1 MHPFASV
8 VVVGLLLLGGSA
20 VLAAPDQ
27 VTPQPGQLTQ
37 ARVWVM
43 NSGRTE
49 AVPVNLRDASL
60 DAPLRVQIVQGESRT
75 PETVKVQMARQSWEY
90 MTLTVPPSPDA
101 KTAPLIDQQG
111 AAGWETTGIAWTTAA
126 GTALLMKRPR

>member
-1 MHPFASV
+1 MRSIATV
-8 VVVGLLLLGGSA
+8 LGVGVLLLGGSA
-20 VLAAPDQ
+20 MLAAPDQ
-27 VTPQPGQLTQ
+27 VTPQPGQITQ

-60 DAPLRVQIVQGESRT
+60 EAPLRVQIVQGEYRT
-75 PETVKVQMARQSWEY
+75 PETVKIQMARQSWEY
-90 MTLTVPPSPDA
+90 MTLTVPASPDA
-101 KTAPLIDQQG
+101 KTAPLVDQQG
-111 AAGWETTGIAWTTAA
+111 AAGWETTGIAWTTPA